1 MGAGVAEPSLGRPLG
16 EAPGVGVPLDVP
28 LGVVPPPEPGACPC
42 DGPSEG
48 VADPPEG
55 TSESDRSRCDVPRP
69 PTASLTVVP
78 VPPLKLLPETSS
90 YVVMPAIVTPNTTAA
105 ATTGRRQLFTR
116 AR

>member
-1 MGAGVAEPSLGRPLG
+1 MGVGVAEPSLGRPLG
-16 EAPGVGVPLDVP
+16 ESPGVGVPPGAVL
-28 LGVVPPPEPGACPC
+28 PPEPGACPW
-42 DGPSEG
+42 DRPSEG
-48 VADPPEG
+48 VAGPPEG
-55 TSESDRSRCDVPRP
+55 TSESDRSRWDADAPRP

-78 VPPLKLLPETSS
+78 VPPLRLLPETSS